1 MFSRSVQIFL
11 DYCKLLPLPCFP
23 HTSHQKVFGLAL
35 PCAER
40 YTAAIMTPRKD
51 NDFLNGVPELLILKL
66 LARQSMYGYEIVQ
79 AIRLTSEDVLAF
91 GEGCVYP
98 ILHRLEADGCLSS
111 QREQVAGRSRV
122 VYRVTSK
129 GEKRLNATT
138 ARWASITA
146 VVARMLEGGRD
157 GSTALA

>member
-1 MFSRSVQIFL
+1 
-11 DYCKLLPLPCFP
+11 
-23 HTSHQKVFGLAL
+23 
-35 PCAER
+35 
-40 YTAAIMTPRKD
+40 MTPRKD

-66 LARQSMYGYEIVQ
+66 LARQPMYGYEIVQ
-79 AIRLTSEDVLAF
+79 TIRLTSEDVLAF

-98 ILHRLEADGCLSS
+98 ILHRLEAEGCLSS

-129 GEKRLNATT
+129 GEKRLNAAT
-138 ARWASITA
+138 ARWASVIA
-146 VVARMLEGGRD
+146 VVARMLEGGHD